1 MNATATEDRT
11 DVVEDEEI
19 IVPES
24 TPFLT
29 IPAGVYTAALVG
41 FKTVDKPAWKVA
53 QQRAQ
58 AEKQDQEIDNQQWR
72 WVFRVTEGDYAGT
85 ELQDFTNRSWHENA
99 KAHKHAAALLGVPTL
114 TPGVAL
120 STRALA
126 GKLCQV
132 WVNEVESKKEA
143 GQFRNYVD
151 KCVAMPTPR
160 MRPQKPQNGAQAH
173 TGATVQLP
181 GYPAPDDDIPFGP
194 EDGA

>member
-29 IPAGVYTAALVG
+29 IPPGVYTAALVG
-41 FKTVDKPAWKVA
+41 FKTVDKPAWRLKGEEDED
-53 QQRAQ
+53 R
-58 AEKQDQEIDNQQWR
+58 QQWR
-72 WVFRVTEGDYAGT
+72 WVFRITEGEYAGT
-85 ELQDFTNRSWHENA
+85 ELQEFTNRTWHEKA

-114 TPGVAL
+114 TPGIGL

-126 GKLCQV
+126 GKVCQL
-132 WVNEVESKKEA
+132 WVTEVESKKEA

-151 KCVAMPTPR
+151 KATPMPTPR
-160 MRPQKPQNGAQAH
+160 MRPGRPQNGAQTH
-173 TGATVQLP
+173 TGTTVQLD
-181 GYPAPDDDIPFGP
+181 GYPAPDDDISFGP